1 MDKNEI
7 IIKEENK
14 TNTDTNTKK
23 FDKMDPNNFD
33 NILTQ
38 NVTYLLNLD
47 KTKDIEAIGHFT
59 NEYLKMGG
67 NYNSVYI
74 LN

>member
-1 MDKNEI
+1 MDSNVSQKNEELK
-7 IIKEENK
+7 KEEVEEKKVNK
-14 TNTDTNTKK
+14 K
-23 FDKMDPNNFD
+23 NNFNFIMD
-33 NILTQ
+33 Q

-67 NYNSVYI
+67 TIYVLI
-74 LN
+74 TI

>member
-1 MDKNEI
+1 MDSNVSQKTEELK
-7 IIKEENK
+7 KEEVEEKKVNK
-14 TNTDTNTKK
+14 KND
-23 FDKMDPNNFD
+23 FNF
-33 NILTQ
+33 IMGQ

-67 NYNSVYI
+67 KI
-74 LN
+74 